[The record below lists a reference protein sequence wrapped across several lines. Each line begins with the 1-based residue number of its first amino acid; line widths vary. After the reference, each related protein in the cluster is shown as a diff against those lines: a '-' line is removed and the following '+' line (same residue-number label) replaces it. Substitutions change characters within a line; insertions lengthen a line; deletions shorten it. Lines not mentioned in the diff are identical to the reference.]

1 MLDAL
6 KKTKHHFLVLAASS
20 HGLFLLQMTCSQKQ
34 GLSPSLEQKWT
45 PCLIS
50 DQREWLSCKDGPYTN
65 WEELLS
71 AGKISSRKFLS
82 SGEGMETKWV
92 FITQRLKGQSYITI
106 DIFFKKIQKWSI
118 SWFMPLLG
126 AGNIFALLLFFMNKW
141 INKTVSWIN
150 KINNHLPC

>member
-6 KKTKHHFLVLAASS
+6 KKTKHRFLVLAASS

-34 GLSPSLEQKWT
+34 GLSPSLEQKGT
-45 PCLIS
+45 LCLIS

-82 SGEGMETKWV
+82 SGEGME
-92 FITQRLKGQSYITI
+92 RLVS
-106 DIFFKKIQKWSI
+106 DIPGPPWYRWPYGTS
-118 SWFMPLLG
+118 STG
-126 AGNIFALLLFFMNKW
+126 R
-141 INKTVSWIN
+141 
-150 KINNHLPC
+150 